1 VSVNRAVQALRHR
14 RFAEAEALLAAHLE
28 AHPGD
33 ADAAR
38 LLAAAA
44 AGAGDCAR
52 AEQLLRS
59 VIQRAPGFAL
69 AHADLASLLCR
80 EDRAEEALALL
91 DEAAA
96 TDPRAVWPLS
106 LKAGILTVERRIS
119 ETPPLHEQA
128 VARAPGEHV
137 LWMNY
142 GHALQ
147 AIGKIEEA
155 ATAYR
160 RAVGLDPTNG
170 PAWWGLANLRT
181 GQLTPADIECL
192 YQASSRASSTSDRAQ
207 IHFTLGRAL
216 GEQGAFERSFHEY
229 QQANALRAAVA
240 PYDGSSLSRLP
251 ERLRA
256 SLDRGFFNRRSDK
269 GCDRVAPIFIIGMPR
284 SGTTLVEQ
292 ILASHP
298 MVEGLGE
305 LFELGKIADQLGG
318 SDEAGAW
325 VEPAA
330 ALDADG
336 LADLGRRYLALT
348 RRYRRSD
355 RPFFTDKMPA
365 NWQLVSLVAMILP
378 NARIIDVR
386 RDPIACCFSNF
397 TTYFGRATRVPT
409 DLRGWG
415 LYYRDYV
422 HTMDMHEGWLP
433 GLVYRLDYEQLVDD
447 PEGEIRRLLAHL
459 HLPFDEGCLRF
470 HETKRVVDTPSA
482 QQVRKP
488 LNREGLD
495 RWRHYAPWLDPLKEE
510 LTAGSIPLGTN
521 PSG

>member
-1 VSVNRAVQALRHR
+1 
-14 RFAEAEALLAAHLE
+14 
-28 AHPGD
+28 
-33 ADAAR
+33 
-38 LLAAAA
+38 
-44 AGAGDCAR
+44 
-52 AEQLLRS
+52 
-59 VIQRAPGFAL
+59 
-69 AHADLASLLCR
+69 
-80 EDRAEEALALL
+80 
-91 DEAAA
+91 
-96 TDPRAVWPLS
+96 
-106 LKAGILTVERRIS
+106 
-119 ETPPLHEQA
+119 
-128 VARAPGEHV
+128 
-137 LWMNY
+137 
-142 GHALQ
+142 
-147 AIGKIEEA
+147 
-155 ATAYR
+155 
-160 RAVGLDPTNG
+160 
-170 PAWWGLANLRT
+170 
-181 GQLTPADIECL
+181 
-192 YQASSRASSTSDRAQ
+192 
-207 IHFTLGRAL
+207 
-216 GEQGAFERSFHEY
+216 
-229 QQANALRAAVA
+229 
-240 PYDGSSLSRLP
+240 
-251 ERLRA
+251 
-256 SLDRGFFNRRSDK
+256 
-269 GCDRVAPIFIIGMPR
+269 
-284 SGTTLVEQ
+284 
-292 ILASHP
+292 

-365 NWQLVSLVAMILP
+365 NWQLVSLVAVILP

-397 TTYFGRATRVPT
+397 TTYFGRAARVPT